1 MLQLSRALLAC
12 ALLGSVS
19 FASAKQQ
26 QQQQQQATKLK
37 RDAALS
43 FGSGI
48 YHGPSHKYLPP
59 VASGYEST
67 YGSLH
72 GNGLAS
78 SSGFDFAS
86 LDTDNT
92 HHYHHYSHHHHAPQ
106 HQSPYASSHGGH
118 GLGHTRP
125 VYVHAAGGGS
135 SGGVGASYHHRQQAP
150 KVETYIVQTSNAGAH
165 GAHGTHHSSHG
176 LGLGVGLGGS
186 SIGGYKY
193 AGHDAGAGSG
203 SSSAGSSFLSLLSGG
218 SGAHKQHGGNGGGG
232 STTTYLLAT
241 PGYAHVQ
248 RPSLSH
254 GAPHFS
260 PALSHG
266 LEQEEHAGGYSYDS
280 PSIHFKQPLSSY
292 GVPLLPGYEQSHHV
306 VEEELAEPQQQ
317 QHHQHQHHEQHEH
330 QSEHANKPSHL
341 GGDQQTPVYALGHK
355 GLGHFTYTSSKP
367 HALNTDIHHLAAT
380 SGVSVADHN
389 ELVAELTKA
398 PFKPSAFLGAKHEPS
413 QGYEYAT
420 PSTQYLQ
427 PPTASG
433 YDYPAPSVLY
443 GAPGQSGDSATPI
456 FEPESTYLP
465 PVTSYGAPAT
475 PTHSY
480 N

>member
-12 ALLGSVS
+12 ALLGSV
-19 FASAKQQ
+19 ALVAAKQQ
-26 QQQQQQATKLK
+26 QVQQQQQKATKLK

-43 FGSGI
+43 FGNSI

-106 HQSPYASSHGGH
+106 HQSQYSSSHGAHGH
-118 GLGHTRP
+118 GHARP
-125 VYVHAAGGGS
+125 VYVSAAGG
-135 SGGVGASYHHRQQAP
+135 GASYHHRQQAP
-150 KVETYIVQTSNAGAH
+150 KVETYIVQTSNGGAH
-165 GAHGTHHSSHG
+165 GHGAHHSSHG
-176 LGLGVGLGGS
+176 LGNGLGSSIG

-193 AGHDAGAGSG
+193 AGHGAGSG
-203 SSSAGSSFLSLLSGG
+203 SGSGAGSSFLSLLSGG
-218 SGAHKQHGGNGGGG
+218 GGAHKQHGGGGGGG
-232 STTTYLLAT
+232 SSTTYLLAT
-241 PGYAHVQ
+241 PSYAHVQ
-248 RPSLSH
+248 RPSLGH
-254 GAPHFS
+254 GLSLGGTHHFS

-266 LEQEEHAGGYSYDS
+266 VEQEEHAGGYSYEA
-280 PSIHFKQPLSSY
+280 PSVHFKQPLSSY
-292 GVPLLPGYEQSHHV
+292 GVPLLPGYEHSQHV

-317 QHHQHQHHEQHEH
+317 HHEHH
-330 QSEHANKPSHL
+330 QSEHAHKSHL
-341 GGDQQTPVYALGHK
+341 GGDQQTPAYALGHK

-420 PSTQYLQ
+420 PSNQYLQ
-427 PPTASG
+427 PPTATG

-480 N
+480 Q

>member
-12 ALLGSVS
+12 ALLGSV
-19 FASAKQQ
+19 ALVAAKQQ
-26 QQQQQQATKLK
+26 QVQQQEQKATKLK

-43 FGSGI
+43 FGNSI

-106 HQSPYASSHGGH
+106 HQSQYSSSHGAHGH
-118 GLGHTRP
+118 GHARP
-125 VYVHAAGGGS
+125 VYVSAAGG
-135 SGGVGASYHHRQQAP
+135 GASYHHRQQAP
-150 KVETYIVQTSNAGAH
+150 KVETYIVQTSNGGAH
-165 GAHGTHHSSHG
+165 GHGAHHSSHG
-176 LGLGVGLGGS
+176 LGNGLSSSIG

-193 AGHDAGAGSG
+193 TGHGAGSG
-203 SSSAGSSFLSLLSGG
+203 SGSGAGSSFLSLLSGG
-218 SGAHKQHGGNGGGG
+218 GGAHKQHGGGGG
-232 STTTYLLAT
+232 SSTTYLLAT
-241 PGYAHVQ
+241 PSYAHVQ
-248 RPSLSH
+248 RPSLGH
-254 GAPHFS
+254 GLSLGGAHHFS

-266 LEQEEHAGGYSYDS
+266 VEQEEHAGGYSYEA
-280 PSIHFKQPLSSY
+280 PSVHFKQPLSSY
-292 GVPLLPGYEQSHHV
+292 GVPLLPGYEHSQHV

-317 QHHQHQHHEQHEH
+317 HHEHH
-330 QSEHANKPSHL
+330 QSEHAHKSHL
-341 GGDQQTPVYALGHK
+341 SGDQQTPAYALGHK

-420 PSTQYLQ
+420 PSNQYLQ
-427 PPTASG
+427 PPTATG

-480 N
+480 Q

>member
-1 MLQLSRALLAC
+1 MLQLSRSLLAC
-12 ALLGSVS
+12 ALLGSI
-19 FASAKQQ
+19 ALAAAKQQ
-26 QQQQQQATKLK
+26 QQLQQVQQQQQATKLK

-43 FGSGI
+43 FGNGI
-48 YHGPSHKYLPP
+48 YHGPTHKYLPP

-92 HHYHHYSHHHHAPQ
+92 HHYHHFSHHHHAPQ
-106 HQSPYASSHGGH
+106 HQSQYASSHGAHGH
-118 GLGHTRP
+118 GHARP
-125 VYVHAAGGGS
+125 VYVSAAGG
-135 SGGVGASYHHRQQAP
+135 GASYHHRQQAP
-150 KVETYIVQTSNAGAH
+150 KVETYIVQTSNGGAH
-165 GAHGTHHSSHG
+165 GHGAHHSSHG
-176 LGLGVGLGGS
+176 LGNGLGSSVG

-193 AGHDAGAGSG
+193 AGHGAGSG
-203 SSSAGSSFLSLLSGG
+203 SSSSAGTSFLSLLSGG
-218 SGAHKQHGGNGGGG
+218 GGAHKQYGGG
-232 STTTYLLAT
+232 SSATYLLAT
-241 PGYAHVQ
+241 PSYAHVQ

-254 GAPHFS
+254 GLSLGGAHHLA
-260 PALSHG
+260 PALTHG
-266 LEQEEHAGGYSYDS
+266 LEQEEHTGGYSYEA
-280 PSIHFKQPLSSY
+280 PSVHFKQPLSSY
-292 GVPLLPGYEQSHHV
+292 GVPLLPGYEHSQHA
-306 VEEELAEPQQQ
+306 VEEELAEPQ
-317 QHHQHQHHEQHEH
+317 QHHEQHEH
-330 QSEHANKPSHL
+330 QSEHAHKSHL

-427 PPTASG
+427 PPTATG

-480 N
+480 H